1 MSYSM
6 VLAVLVIER
15 LGIEPTG
22 RDLSHEIFGVFE
34 EPPKL
39 RWRTSTTWKAAGTSH
54 YRNGLPGRYDV
65 GFGQAAHDQ
74 SWVESINWTRKSR
87 MVVNLH

>member
-1 MSYSM
+1 M

-22 RDLSHEIFGVFE
+22 RDFSHEIFGVFE

-39 RWRTSTTWKAAGTSH
+39 RWGISTTWKAAGTSH
-54 YRNGLPGRYDV
+54 YRNGLP
-65 GFGQAAHDQ
+65 
-74 SWVESINWTRKSR
+74 
-87 MVVNLH
+87 